1 MSLSVWQDSNKKE
14 NLYADILIVG
24 AGITGISLAF
34 WIGQHDPS
42 IRILIVDKNEIG
54 SGATGRNAG
63 FLTTGSVGYFMKL
76 TEDLGEE
83 KAIAYWKFSE
93 ENHRLLL
100 EHVIQ
105 DDQSLHYERQG
116 SFSLATDDASLQE
129 LLATEKI
136 MRQAGINLE
145 AIGAEILKKE
155 INVEGFIGAV
165 KYPKDG
171 VVHPVKMLD
180 KMKNMTGNLQI
191 KENSIVYQVDTDSSK
206 VKVLTPD
213 YIIETPTVIYA
224 CNGYLPGIDSYFQEK
239 VTAEKGQILMT
250 EPADPCMK
258 GTAYERS
265 QKIYFRQ
272 LPKGELLIG
281 GARECD
287 DRSTANN
294 EISDKVQG
302 ALEDFIQMHL
312 PSFQRK
318 KVIRRWAGVMGFTES
333 KLPLMGHLPED
344 SRIYFVGGYTGHG
357 MGLAFNSAKSLV
369 EHILHGKTLPST
381 VIQSL

>member
-1 MSLSVWQDSNKKE
+1 MNLSVWQDNNKKE

-34 WIGQHDPS
+34 WIGQIDPS
-42 IRILIVDKNEIG
+42 IRILLVDKGEIG

-63 FLTTGSVGYFMKL
+63 FLTTGSVGYFMNLRK
-76 TEDLGEE
+76 ELGEE

-93 ENHRLLL
+93 DNHSLLL
-100 EHVIQ
+100 KHVIQ
-105 DDQSLHYERQG
+105 DDKSLQYERQG
-116 SFSLATDDASLQE
+116 SFSLATDEAGFQE
-129 LLATEKI
+129 LLAIAEI
-136 MRQAGINLE
+136 MRKAEITLE
-145 AIGAEILKKE
+145 TIGAEALKNE

-171 VVHPVKMLD
+171 VVHPVKMLH
-180 KMKNMTGNLQI
+180 KMKGMIENLQV
-191 KENSIVYQVDTDSSK
+191 KEHSLVYQVDRESSK
-206 VKVLTPD
+206 LKVLTHD
-213 YIIETPTVIYA
+213 YIIETATVIYA

-239 VTAEKGQILMT
+239 VRPEKGQILMT
-250 EPADPCMK
+250 EPAEISMK
-258 GTAYERS
+258 GTAYERL

-272 LPKGELLIG
+272 LPEGELLIG

-287 DRSTANN
+287 KSSSSNN
-294 EISDKVQG
+294 DVSDKVQE
-302 ALEDFIQMHL
+302 ALENFIQKHL
-312 PSFQRK
+312 PVFKEK

-333 KLPLMGHLPED
+333 KLPLMGQLPED

-369 EHILHGKTLPST
+369 EHILQGKALPSKL
-381 VIQSL
+381 IQPL